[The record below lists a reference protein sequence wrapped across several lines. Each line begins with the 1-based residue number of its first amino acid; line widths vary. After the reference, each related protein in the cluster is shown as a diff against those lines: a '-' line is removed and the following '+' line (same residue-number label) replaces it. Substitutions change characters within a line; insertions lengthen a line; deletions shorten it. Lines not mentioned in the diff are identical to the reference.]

1 MTSRST
7 DRPGHSDAV
16 AARSDAATSRSDAV
30 GADNAET
37 QPRNQT
43 CENRTPAEK
52 LAFAKAALAL
62 AGHEVTDLALRNILE
77 QQACGNLTGEQARA
91 AIRKHVQG

>member
-7 DRPGHSDAV
+7 DRAGRSDAV
-16 AARSDAATSRSDAV
+16 ATRSDAATSRSDAV

-37 QPRNQT
+37 QPQ
-43 CENRTPAEK
+43 NRTPEEK

>member
-7 DRPGHSDAV
+7 DRPGRSDAV

-30 GADNAET
+30 GAENAET
-37 QPRNQT
+37 QPRN
-43 CENRTPAEK
+43 RTPEEK

-62 AGHEVTDLALRNILE
+62 AGHEVTDLALCNILE

>member
-7 DRPGHSDAV
+7 DRPGRSDAV

-37 QPRNQT
+37 QPQ
-43 CENRTPAEK
+43 NRTPEEK
-52 LAFAKAALAL
+52 RLFIIE
-62 AGHEVTDLALRNILE
+62 GVV
-77 QQACGNLTGEQARA
+77 G
-91 AIRKHVQG
+91 V